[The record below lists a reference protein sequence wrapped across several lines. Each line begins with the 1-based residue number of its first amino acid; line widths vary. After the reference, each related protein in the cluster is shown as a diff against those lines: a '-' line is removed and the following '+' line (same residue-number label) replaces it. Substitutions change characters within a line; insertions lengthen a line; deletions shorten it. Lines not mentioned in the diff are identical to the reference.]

1 MVSQVEGGAGSE
13 HSQTALCLQLLALQQ
28 TCKMWKVTTA
38 CSQGPCK
45 AKMRK
50 YAHKSLSTITIMK
63 KAALTY

>member
-1 MVSQVEGGAGSE
+1 MVSQVEAGAGSE
-13 HSQTALCLQLLALQQ
+13 HSQTALCLQPLALQQ
-28 TCKMWKVTTA
+28 TCKMRIVTTA

-63 KAALTY
+63 EAALTY